1 MVEQIHDSTEQHS
14 LIRIQTYEGDR
25 VTDMSNSNT
34 QPKPL
39 LPNPFNL
46 SDTEIVEKVYVLS
59 HTYDDQVFDNEPLF
73 NVVSNVIKL
82 STQIVGAL
90 HKVINKMQSS
100 ACFANDMLDSFF

>member
-1 MVEQIHDSTEQHS
+1 
-14 LIRIQTYEGDR
+14 
-25 VTDMSNSNT
+25 MSISNT
-34 QPKPL
+34 QLKPL

-46 SDTEIVEKVYVLS
+46 SNTEIVEKVYVS
-59 HTYDDQVFDNEPLF
+59 HTYDDEMFDNEPLF